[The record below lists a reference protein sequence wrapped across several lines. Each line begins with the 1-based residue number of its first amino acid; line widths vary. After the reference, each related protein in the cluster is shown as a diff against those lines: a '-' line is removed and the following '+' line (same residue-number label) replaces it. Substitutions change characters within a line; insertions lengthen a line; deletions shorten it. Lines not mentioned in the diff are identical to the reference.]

1 MYLRFTKLQ
10 NLYKIDIK
18 VLSLLAVKVLL
29 MIIENK
35 IKNVEEIIKK
45 NKILGNKICLIP
57 TMGSLHKGHIS
68 LVKEALKMGEMVWV
82 SIFVNPT
89 QFNELDDYKKYP
101 RSLKDDILKL
111 KKLSHKIC
119 IFSPSTKEIYTN
131 KVKSDDFDF
140 GFLESMMEGKFRPNH
155 FNGVATIVT
164 KLFEIFI
171 PDYCFFGEKDYQQV
185 VIIKKIIE
193 TNFKETKM
201 IICDTIREKNGL
213 AISSRNCF
221 LSKKKFM
228 ESAII
233 YKMLVFARNNI
244 NKINFGLLENIIAKK
259 INEISGFELEYL
271 DFRDA
276 NSLKKIS
283 TINSKKHI
291 RAFIC
296 VKVNGI
302 RLIDNIELK

>member
-140 GFLESMMEGKFRPNH
+140 GFLESIMEGKFRPNH

-244 NKINFGLLENIIAKK
+244 NKINFRLLENIIAKK

>member
-68 LVKEALKMGEMVWV
+68 LIQEALKMGEMVWV

-101 RSLKDDILKL
+101 RSLKDDISKL

-131 KVKSDDFDF
+131 KVESDDFDF
-140 GFLESMMEGKFRPNH
+140 GFLESVMEGKFRPNH

-244 NKINFGLLENIIAKK
+244 NKINFRLLENIIAKK

>member
-101 RSLKDDILKL
+101 RSLKDDISKL

-140 GFLESMMEGKFRPNH
+140 GFLESIMEGKLRPNH

-244 NKINFGLLENIIAKK
+244 NKINFRLLENIIAKK

>member
-1 MYLRFTKLQ
+1 LYLRFTKLQ

-68 LVKEALKMGEMVWV
+68 LVKEALKIGEMVWV

-101 RSLKDDILKL
+101 RSLKDDISKL

-140 GFLESMMEGKFRPNH
+140 GFLESIMEGKFRPNH

-244 NKINFGLLENIIAKK
+244 NKINFRLLENIIAKK

>member
-35 IKNVEEIIKK
+35 IKNVKEIIKK

-244 NKINFGLLENIIAKK
+244 NKINFRLLENIIAKK

>member
-244 NKINFGLLENIIAKK
+244 NKINFTLLENIIAKK

>member
-244 NKINFGLLENIIAKK
+244 NKINFRLLENIIAKK

>member
-35 IKNVEEIIKK
+35 IKNVKEIIKK

-68 LVKEALKMGEMVWV
+68 LIQEALKMGEMVWV

-101 RSLKDDILKL
+101 RSLKNDISKL

-119 IFSPSTKEIYTN
+119 IFTPSAKEIYTN
-131 KVKSDDFDF
+131 KVKSDNFDF
-140 GFLESMMEGKFRPNH
+140 GFLESVMEGKFRPNH

-164 KLFEIFI
+164 KLFKIFM
-171 PDYCFFGEKDYQQV
+171 PDYCFFGEKDFQQV
-185 VIIKKIIE
+185 IIIKKIIE

-221 LSKKKFM
+221 F
-228 ESAII
+228 
-233 YKMLVFARNNI
+233 
-244 NKINFGLLENIIAKK
+244 
-259 INEISGFELEYL
+259 
-271 DFRDA
+271 
-276 NSLKKIS
+276 
-283 TINSKKHI
+283 
-291 RAFIC
+291 
-296 VKVNGI
+296 
-302 RLIDNIELK
+302 

>member
-101 RSLKDDILKL
+101 RSLKDDISKL

-155 FNGVATIVT
+155 FIGVATIVT

-193 TNFKETKM
+193 TNFKGTRM

-244 NKINFGLLENIIAKK
+244 NKINFRLLENIIAKK

>member
-1 MYLRFTKLQ
+1 MYLRLTKLQ

-68 LVKEALKMGEMVWV
+68 LIQEALKMGEMVWV

-101 RSLKDDILKL
+101 RSIKDDISKL
-111 KKLSHKIC
+111 KKLSNKIC

-140 GFLESMMEGKFRPNH
+140 GFLESVMEGKFRPNH

-164 KLFEIFI
+164 KLFEIFM

-185 VIIKKIIE
+185 IIIKKIIE

-233 YKMLVFARNNI
+233 YKMLVFASNNI
-244 NKINFGLLENIIAKK
+244 NKINFRLLGNIIAKK

-283 TINSKKHI
+283 TINSKKNI
-291 RAFIC
+291 RLFIC

>member
-35 IKNVEEIIKK
+35 IKNVEEKIKK
-45 NKILGNKICLIP
+45 NKILGSKICLIP

-68 LVKEALKMGEMVWV
+68 LIQEALKMGEMVWV

-140 GFLESMMEGKFRPNH
+140 GFLESIMEGKFRPNH

-244 NKINFGLLENIIAKK
+244 NKINFRLLENIIAKK

>member
-101 RSLKDDILKL
+101 RSLKDDISKL

-244 NKINFGLLENIIAKK
+244 NKINFRLLENIIAKK

>member
-10 NLYKIDIK
+10 NLSKIDIK

-89 QFNELDDYKKYP
+89 QFNELDDYEKYP
-101 RSLKDDILKL
+101 RSLNDDISKL

-140 GFLESMMEGKFRPNH
+140 GFLESIMEGKFRPNH

-221 LSKKKFM
+221 LSKKKFL

-244 NKINFGLLENIIAKK
+244 NKINFRLLENIIAKK

>member
-101 RSLKDDILKL
+101 RSLKDDIYKL

-244 NKINFGLLENIIAKK
+244 NKINFRLLENIIAKK
-259 INEISGFELEYL
+259 INDISGFELEYL

>member
-68 LVKEALKMGEMVWV
+68 LIQEALKMGDMVWV

-89 QFNELDDYKKYP
+89 QFNDLDDYKKYP

-111 KKLSHKIC
+111 KKLSYKIC
-119 IFSPSTKEIYTN
+119 IFSPSTKEIYSN
-131 KVKSDDFDF
+131 KVKFDDFDF
-140 GFLESMMEGKFRPNH
+140 GFLESVMEGKFRPNH

-164 KLFEIFI
+164 KLFEIFM

-185 VIIKKIIE
+185 IIIKKIIE

-244 NKINFGLLENIIAKK
+244 NKINFRLLENIIAKK

-283 TINSKKHI
+283 TINSKKNI

>member
-89 QFNELDDYKKYP
+89 QFNELDDYEKYP
-101 RSLKDDILKL
+101 RSLKDDISKL

-140 GFLESMMEGKFRPNH
+140 GFLESIMEGKFRPNH

-221 LSKKKFM
+221 LSKKKIM

-244 NKINFGLLENIIAKK
+244 NKINFRLLENIIAKK

>member
-111 KKLSHKIC
+111 KKLSHKLC

-140 GFLESMMEGKFRPNH
+140 GFLESIMEGKFRPNH

-185 VIIKKIIE
+185 IIIKKIIE

-244 NKINFGLLENIIAKK
+244 NKINFRLLENIIAKK

>member
-1 MYLRFTKLQ
+1 LYLRFTKLQ

-89 QFNELDDYKKYP
+89 QFNELDDYEKYP
-101 RSLKDDILKL
+101 RSLKDDISKL

-140 GFLESMMEGKFRPNH
+140 GFLESIMEGKFRPNH

-244 NKINFGLLENIIAKK
+244 NKINFRLLENIIAKK

>member
-68 LVKEALKMGEMVWV
+68 LVKEALKMGGMVWV

-101 RSLKDDILKL
+101 RSLKDDISKL

-140 GFLESMMEGKFRPNH
+140 GFLESIMEGKFRPNH

-244 NKINFGLLENIIAKK
+244 NKINFRLLENIIAKK

>member
-35 IKNVEEIIKK
+35 IKNDKDIKKK
-45 NKILGNKICLIP
+45 NKNLGNKICLIP

-101 RSLKDDILKL
+101 RSLKDDISKL

-244 NKINFGLLENIIAKK
+244 NKINFRLLENIIAKK

>member
-101 RSLKDDILKL
+101 RSLKDDISKL

-155 FNGVATIVT
+155 FIGVATIVT

-193 TNFKETKM
+193 TIFYETKM

-244 NKINFGLLENIIAKK
+244 NKINFRLLENIIAKK

>member
-1 MYLRFTKLQ
+1 LYLRFTKLQ

-18 VLSLLAVKVLL
+18 VLSLLALKVLL

-89 QFNELDDYKKYP
+89 QFNELDDYEKYP
-101 RSLKDDILKL
+101 RSLNDDISKL

-140 GFLESMMEGKFRPNH
+140 GFLESIMEGKFRPNH

-244 NKINFGLLENIIAKK
+244 NKINFRLLENIIAKK

>member
-89 QFNELDDYKKYP
+89 QFNELDDYEKYP
-101 RSLKDDILKL
+101 RSLKDDISKL

-140 GFLESMMEGKFRPNH
+140 GFLESIMEGKFRPNH

-244 NKINFGLLENIIAKK
+244 NKINFRLLENIIAKK

-276 NSLKKIS
+276 NTLKKIS

>member
-18 VLSLLAVKVLL
+18 VLSLLAVNVLL

-89 QFNELDDYKKYP
+89 QFNELDDYEKYP
-101 RSLKDDILKL
+101 RSLKDDISKL

-140 GFLESMMEGKFRPNH
+140 GFLESIMEGKFRPNH

-221 LSKKKFM
+221 LSKKKIM

-233 YKMLVFARNNI
+233 YKMLVFAKNNI
-244 NKINFGLLENIIAKK
+244 NKINFRLLENIIAKK

>member
-119 IFSPSTKEIYTN
+119 IFSPSTKEIYKN

-140 GFLESMMEGKFRPNH
+140 GFLESIMEGKFRPNH

-185 VIIKKIIE
+185 VIIKKIIK

-244 NKINFGLLENIIAKK
+244 NKINFRLLENIISKK

>member
-10 NLYKIDIK
+10 NLSKIDIK

-101 RSLKDDILKL
+101 RSLKDDISKL

-140 GFLESMMEGKFRPNH
+140 GFLESIMEGKFRPNH

-221 LSKKKFM
+221 LSKKKFL

-244 NKINFGLLENIIAKK
+244 NKINFRLLENIIAKK

>member
-35 IKNVEEIIKK
+35 IKNVKEIIKK

-68 LVKEALKMGEMVWV
+68 LIQEALKMGEMVWV

-101 RSLKDDILKL
+101 RSLKDDISKL

-140 GFLESMMEGKFRPNH
+140 GFLESVMEGKFRPNH
-155 FNGVATIVT
+155 FNGVATIIT
-164 KLFEIFI
+164 KLFEIFV

-185 VIIKKIIE
+185 IIIKKIIE

-244 NKINFGLLENIIAKK
+244 NKINFRLLENIIAKK

>member
-111 KKLSHKIC
+111 KKLSHKISN
-119 IFSPSTKEIYTN
+119 FSQSTKEIYTN

-244 NKINFGLLENIIAKK
+244 NKINFRLLENIIAKK

>member
-1 MYLRFTKLQ
+1 MYLRSTKLQ

-18 VLSLLAVKVLL
+18 VLSLIAVKVLL

-68 LVKEALKMGEMVWV
+68 LIQEALKMGEMVWV

-89 QFNELDDYKKYP
+89 QFSELDDYKRYP
-101 RSLKDDILKL
+101 RSLKDDISKL

-131 KVKSDDFDF
+131 KVTSDDFDF
-140 GFLESMMEGKFRPNH
+140 GFLESVMEGKFRPNH
-155 FNGVATIVT
+155 FNGVATIIT
-164 KLFEIFI
+164 KLFEIFV

-185 VIIKKIIE
+185 IIIKKIIE
-193 TNFKETKM
+193 TNFKQTKM
-201 IICDTIREKNGL
+201 IICNTIREKNGL

-244 NKINFGLLENIIAKK
+244 DKINFRLLENIIAKN

-283 TINSKKHI
+283 TINSKKILEHLY
-291 RAFIC
+291 
-296 VKVNGI
+296 V
-302 RLIDNIELK
+302 

>member
-89 QFNELDDYKKYP
+89 QFNELDDYEKYP
-101 RSLKDDILKL
+101 RSLKDDISKL

-140 GFLESMMEGKFRPNH
+140 GFLESIMEGKFRPNH

-221 LSKKKFM
+221 LSKKNFM

-244 NKINFGLLENIIAKK
+244 NKINFRLLENIIAKK

-276 NSLKKIS
+276 NTLKKIS

>member
-82 SIFVNPT
+82 SIFVNPI

-101 RSLKDDILKL
+101 RSLKADILKL

-140 GFLESMMEGKFRPNH
+140 GFLESIMEGKFRPNH

-193 TNFKETKM
+193 TNFKQTKM

-244 NKINFGLLENIIAKK
+244 NKINFRLLENIIAKK

>member
-1 MYLRFTKLQ
+1 LYLRFTKLQ

-101 RSLKDDILKL
+101 RSLKDDISKL

-140 GFLESMMEGKFRPNH
+140 GFLESIMEGKFRPNH

-244 NKINFGLLENIIAKK
+244 NKINFRLLENIIAKK

>member
-101 RSLKDDILKL
+101 RSLKDDISKL

-221 LSKKKFM
+221 LSKKKIM

-244 NKINFGLLENIIAKK
+244 NKINFRLLENIISKK

>member
-35 IKNVEEIIKK
+35 IKNVKEIIKK

-131 KVKSDDFDF
+131 KVKSYDFDF
-140 GFLESMMEGKFRPNH
+140 GYLESVMEGKFRPNH

-244 NKINFGLLENIIAKK
+244 NKINFRLLENIIAKK

>member
-18 VLSLLAVKVLL
+18 VLSLLAVNVLL

-89 QFNELDDYKKYP
+89 QFNELDDYEKYP
-101 RSLKDDILKL
+101 RSLKDDISKL

-140 GFLESMMEGKFRPNH
+140 GFLESIMEGKFRPNH

-244 NKINFGLLENIIAKK
+244 NKINFRLLENIIAKK

-291 RAFIC
+291 RVFIC

>member
-101 RSLKDDILKL
+101 RSLKDDISKL

-140 GFLESMMEGKFRPNH
+140 GFLESIMEGKFRPNH

-244 NKINFGLLENIIAKK
+244 NKINFRLLENIIAKK

>member
-101 RSLKDDILKL
+101 RSLKDDISKL

-140 GFLESMMEGKFRPNH
+140 GFLESIMEGKFRPNH
-155 FNGVATIVT
+155 FNGVATIIT
-164 KLFEIFI
+164 KLFEIFM

-185 VIIKKIIE
+185 IIIKKIIE

-244 NKINFGLLENIIAKK
+244 NKINFRLLENIIAKK

>member
-101 RSLKDDILKL
+101 RSLKDDISKL

-119 IFSPSTKEIYTN
+119 IFSPSNKEIYTN
-131 KVKSDDFDF
+131 KVKSVDFDF
-140 GFLESMMEGKFRPNH
+140 GFLESIMEGKFRPNH

-244 NKINFGLLENIIAKK
+244 NKINFRLLENIIAKK

>member
-68 LVKEALKMGEMVWV
+68 LIQEALKMGEMVWV

-101 RSLKDDILKL
+101 RSLKDDISKL

-140 GFLESMMEGKFRPNH
+140 GFLESIMEGKFRPNH

-244 NKINFGLLENIIAKK
+244 NKINFRLLENIISKK

>member
-1 MYLRFTKLQ
+1 
-10 NLYKIDIK
+10 
-18 VLSLLAVKVLL
+18 
-29 MIIENK
+29 
-35 IKNVEEIIKK
+35 
-45 NKILGNKICLIP
+45 
-57 TMGSLHKGHIS
+57 MGSLHKGHIS

-101 RSLKDDILKL
+101 RSLKDDISKL

-140 GFLESMMEGKFRPNH
+140 GFLESIMEGKFRPNH

-233 YKMLVFARNNI
+233 YKMLVFARNKI
-244 NKINFGLLENIIAKK
+244 NKINFRLLENIIAKK

-302 RLIDNIELK
+302 RLIDNIELI